1 VVVLSVVVVAADE
14 PPHRTTL
21 THRRAWAGA
30 QRANTLIGI
39 SILIEDGGSR
49 KFFAKMDG
57 GYRLKILYQIN
68 VGAEYEIRAL
78 SCFLRK
84 VSVDLTYGD
93 TEFPSGQGGRM

>member
-1 VVVLSVVVVAADE
+1 
-14 PPHRTTL
+14 
-21 THRRAWAGA
+21 
-30 QRANTLIGI
+30 
-39 SILIEDGGSR
+39 
-49 KFFAKMDG
+49 MDG